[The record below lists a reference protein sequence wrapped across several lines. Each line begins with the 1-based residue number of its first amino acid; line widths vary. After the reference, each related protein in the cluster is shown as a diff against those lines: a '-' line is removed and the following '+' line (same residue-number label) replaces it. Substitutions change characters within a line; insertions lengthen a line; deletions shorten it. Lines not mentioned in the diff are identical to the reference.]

1 MNDAY
6 EQLRQAVQAWAAA
19 GYLPETLA
27 YGFVVNALLAGLLI
41 GPVLGGLGTLVVVK
55 RFAFFSE
62 AVGHAALTGVAIGI
76 LLGEPYT
83 GPYGSL
89 FGYCLLFGVLLN
101 YLRNRT
107 GLAPDTLIGVFL
119 SVSLAL
125 GASLLLVLAGKINV
139 HILENVL
146 FGSVLT
152 VNGHDLA
159 VLAAVAVLV
168 PCLALPLYNRI
179 MLASFNPQLAAVRGV
194 AVKSLDYLFVALVTL
209 VTVAAVKVIGA
220 ILVGALLVIPAA
232 AARLVSQSLK
242 GFFWLAVLIAT
253 VSTLAGILLPIMFD
267 LPIPSG
273 AAIILVAGLAFGLA
287 AIARGCL
294 PHLKGTPDEP
304 ETPLPRPGPGLRRT
318 RRPAPGPR
326 RDAGRA
332 QSAPVT
338 VLASLPVTHA
348 LAERLLRDTEV
359 KLQRVA
365 PANLPASRQASF
377 FAGRG
382 AGGLA
387 KAAGQADA
395 VIDLRSIWSDDPLYP
410 LARRS
415 NIRIVEIDAARPVDG
430 ALPGVALRPGSD
442 LHAYPWLNP
451 TNLGR
456 MADVLASDLER
467 LAPGAAATIQANLA
481 TLKKQLLEATASN
494 ETRLAKADNLSVIS
508 LSERLGYLLAGLN
521 LDPLDV
527 EIQADDGWTETNIQA
542 FAEELKSEDIA
553 LVLHHRQPPKPLAD
567 AIAASGARLVVVD
580 TEAADPVAGLE
591 SDMKAIVEGLLA
603 GKG

>member
-1 MNDAY
+1 M
-6 EQLRQAVQAWAAA
+6 
-19 GYLPETLA
+19 
-27 YGFVVNALLAGLLI
+27 
-41 GPVLGGLGTLVVVK
+41 LGGLGTLVVVK

-318 RRPAPGPR
+318 HRPAPGPR
-326 RDAGRA
+326 RDG
-332 QSAPVT
+332 
-338 VLASLPVTHA
+338 
-348 LAERLLRDTEV
+348 
-359 KLQRVA
+359 
-365 PANLPASRQASF
+365 
-377 FAGRG
+377 GRG
-382 AGGLA
+382 PVRASHGTGQPAGHPRPRRTPAAGHRGQAATGRPGQPAGQPPGLVLRRARRRRLA

-430 ALPGVALRPGSD
+430 ALPGIALRPGSD

-467 LAPGAAATIQANLA
+467 LAPGAAATIQSNLA

>member
-318 RRPAPGPR
+318 RRPARPSPR
-326 RDAGRA
+326 RR
-332 QSAPVT
+332 P
-338 VLASLPVTHA
+338 
-348 LAERLLRDTEV
+348 RLSPR
-359 KLQRVA
+359 KSRYW
-365 PANLPASRQASF
+365 PAC
-377 FAGRG
+377 
-382 AGGLA
+382 
-387 KAAGQADA
+387 
-395 VIDLRSIWSDDPLYP
+395 RSPTPSPNACCGTP
-410 LARRS
+410 RS
-415 NIRIVEIDAARPVDG
+415 SCNGSPRPTCRPAARP
-430 ALPGVALRPGSD
+430 RS
-442 LHAYPWLNP
+442 
-451 TNLGR
+451 
-456 MADVLASDLER
+456 S
-467 LAPGAAATIQANLA
+467 PGAAPAAWPRPPGRP
-481 TLKKQLLEATASN
+481 
-494 ETRLAKADNLSVIS
+494 TR
-508 LSERLGYLLAGLN
+508 
-521 LDPLDV
+521 
-527 EIQADDGWTETNIQA
+527 
-542 FAEELKSEDIA
+542 
-553 LVLHHRQPPKPLAD
+553 
-567 AIAASGARLVVVD
+567 
-580 TEAADPVAGLE
+580 
-591 SDMKAIVEGLLA
+591 
-603 GKG
+603 